1 MSGGRCK
8 NLLPDPTS
16 SAANLIVTLLDFM
29 RLLLIFS
36 FLLGACSSTPPKAQP
51 YLPVTV
57 RQGSFSR
64 SPGYDFDTLT
74 IRRDAFSLIF
84 NSHPYGT
91 KQKQFQAAQIV
102 VTTNPQAL
110 ARIKVGLQGAD
121 SPYLPERALASDET
135 EYRGIM
141 PDIEAANHYLYYDS
155 PTDRRTELVQTR
167 PDGTRQL
174 EWKIA
179 KVMVNEQAVPL
190 ADTQLRALYFAVFI
204 DHNLNEVVEAG
215 ELAKL
220 AVRFTD

>member
-1 MSGGRCK
+1 
-8 NLLPDPTS
+8 
-16 SAANLIVTLLDFM
+16 M

-51 YLPVTV
+51 YLPITV
-57 RQGSFSR
+57 RQGGFSR
-64 SPGYDFDTLT
+64 SPGYDFDTLL
-74 IRRDAFSLIF
+74 IRRDAFSLVF
-84 NSHPYGT
+84 DSHPYGA
-91 KQKQFQAAQIV
+91 QREQFQAAQIV
-102 VTTNPQAL
+102 VTTTPEAL
-110 ARIKVGLQGAD
+110 ANIKIGLRGAA
-121 SPYLPERALASDET
+121 SPYLPERAMASDET

-141 PDIEAANHYLYYDS
+141 PDIKEANHYLYYDS

-179 KVMVNEQAVPL
+179 KVMVSEQAVPL
-190 ADTQLRALYFAVFI
+190 ADTRLRALYFAVFI

-220 AVRFTD
+220 AVRFTN